1 MIFIWNRK
9 EVYNGFSIDDFNRI
23 KDILSEREIKYDFRT
38 VNRTTS
44 SAFDSTRGRIGSMG
58 ENLKYSYE
66 YYIYVNKDNYDEAV
80 FLINNYWSYVNILD
94 TKSQTFLCCTSS

>member
-66 YYIYVNKDNYDEAV
+66 YYIYVNKNDYDDAI
-80 FLINNYWSYVNILD
+80 FIINNYNKQV
-94 TKSQTFLCCTSS
+94 

>member
-9 EVYNGFSIDDFNRI
+9 EVYNGFSIDEFNKI
-23 KDILSEREIKYDFRT
+23 KDILADKGIKYDFRT

-58 ENLKYSYE
+58 ERLKYSYE
-66 YYIYVNKDNYDEAV
+66 YYIYVNKNYYDDAL
-80 FLINNYWSYVNILD
+80 FAINNYNR
-94 TKSQTFLCCTSS
+94 

>member
-1 MIFIWNRK
+1 MIFIWNRI

-80 FLINNYWSYVNILD
+80 FLINNYN
-94 TKSQTFLCCTSS
+94 K

>member
-80 FLINNYWSYVNILD
+80 TL
-94 TKSQTFLCCTSS
+94 K

>member
-66 YYIYVNKDNYDEAV
+66 YYIYVNKDNYE
-80 FLINNYWSYVNILD
+80 
-94 TKSQTFLCCTSS
+94 

>member
-9 EVYNGFSIDDFNRI
+9 EVYNGFSID
-23 KDILSEREIKYDFRT
+23 YFRT

-80 FLINNYWSYVNILD
+80 FLINNYN
-94 TKSQTFLCCTSS
+94 K